1 MCALG
6 LLVLGVFHHPRKR
19 PDKTPN
25 WVADAGAGAVVDA
38 TGQERG
44 RLLLW
49 ASRNT
54 GRSDKDSATETRH
67 WKLTRGLVEPRV
79 FQGPVVRLREALIYP
94 RTAKVTCTC
103 GLGLDVH
110 PIYWSDALA
119 VEGMV
124 AELRNWSHRS
134 ICRLRSL
141 RGGTWVAKSTG
152 PVGRWR
158 GQAQPRESGTRR
170 APTGLLTTR
179 ASLKMAEGL
188 CRNRAVECSGRR
200 GRTRA
205 VDGDEADPSGSTL
218 VSVLLPVGLTRASR
232 TWQLDVLVSPP
243 AVRYMSSK
251 QQARP
256 DGKGAGRA
264 SSGGRSASLAPWARA
279 GLMRWHA

>member
-179 ASLKMAEGL
+179 ASRKWPRGCAEI
-188 CRNRAVECSGRR
+188 GRWNVAGGEVAR
-200 GRTRA
+200 GRWMGTKQIP
-205 VDGDEADPSGSTL
+205 VVQHWCMFCCPL
-218 VSVLLPVGLTRASR
+218 VSLRRLGPGNSTC
-232 TWQLDVLVSPP
+232 
-243 AVRYMSSK
+243 
-251 QQARP
+251 
-256 DGKGAGRA
+256 
-264 SSGGRSASLAPWARA
+264 
-279 GLMRWHA
+279 